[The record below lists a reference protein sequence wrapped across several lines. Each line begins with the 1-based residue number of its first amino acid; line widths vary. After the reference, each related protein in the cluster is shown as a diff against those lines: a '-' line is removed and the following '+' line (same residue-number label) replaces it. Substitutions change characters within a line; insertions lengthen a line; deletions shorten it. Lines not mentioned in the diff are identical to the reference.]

1 TGGGAVFGNTTIV
14 EVTKVCE
21 DLGYTLMVETH
32 LDSHEISLEFKSI
45 SGVLS
50 LNNRRVTFSE
60 KPEIDW
66 ATEEAERKASEQ
78 PLPVKWSDL
87 LSVLRNP
94 RPQEKL
100 RDVLPGYFVVRGTV
114 AGVEVVQR
122 AVGPTTNITVAQITF
137 RESPAVPHWRPNS
150 RPYSEFNACTERLD
164 ILQEQ
169 FGADF
174 RTSMIGKTIE
184 VHGVPFGEACYG
196 LRASFQIYL
205 GRQIRPVPSAVFAA
219 DARVWVPPAV
229 VVPPPPRLLT
239 IDELAGNIVEAAL
252 KSSYQD
258 NHQKLDAACRAQTN
272 KAHKANPANFEA
284 INKEYMACLVAI
296 DGKMAAM
303 PAPQRS
309 AEKAK
314 PCAQQLLKAYP
325 DGDRIDPHG
334 FQNGLRAC
342 VQAYLGNPAPVG
354 APAAAPVPRPSAP
367 SAAAP
372 EPRAAPI
379 PSTIAAPIPAP
390 AAPVAAPAQRSAPL
404 PTTLAPPTPTPVP
417 VAAPTP
423 RPGPPPTVAG
433 PPSATPAPASSN
445 AAAQSPNQKFNA
457 CMQQAAK
464 DHTDAGRIIDREG
477 YHKAT
482 LSCLQSQQA
491 PPAQPA
497 QPKR

>member
-1 TGGGAVFGNTTIV
+1 VPLQLLFQPAFPECEKVPTGGGAVVGNTTIV
-14 EVTKVCE
+14 EVTNVCE
-21 DLGYTLMVETH
+21 DLGYTLTVETH
-32 LDSHEISLEFKSI
+32 LDSHEISLESRST
-45 SGVLS
+45 SGILS
-50 LNNRRVTFSE
+50 TNNGRVTFSE
-60 KPEIDW
+60 QPEIDW
-66 ATEEAERKASEQ
+66 AEEEAKRKAHEQ
-78 PLPVKWSDL
+78 PVPVKWSDL
-87 LSVLRNP
+87 LSTLRNP
-94 RPQEKL
+94 VYPPQSGKL
-100 RDVLPGYFVVRGTV
+100 REALPGYFVVRGTV
-114 AGVEVVQR
+114 AGVEVLQHP
-122 AVGPTTNITVAQITF
+122 VGPTTNIPVAHINF
-137 RESPAVPHWRPNS
+137 RESPAVPHWRPDS
-150 RPYSEFNACTERLD
+150 RPTSEFNVCTERLD
-164 ILQEQ
+164 ILEEK

-184 VHGVPFGEACYG
+184 AHGEPYGEECYG
-196 LRASFQIYL
+196 QRASFQIYL

-258 NHQKLDAACRAQTN
+258 NHQKLDAACRDQTN

-284 INKEYMACLVAI
+284 INKEYMACLAAI

-325 DGDRIDPHG
+325 DGDRVDPYG

-354 APAAAPVPRPSAP
+354 TPAAAPVPRPSAP

-372 EPRAAPI
+372 APRAAPI

-390 AAPVAAPAQRSAPL
+390 ASPAPSQAAPVDAAPPPAV
-404 PTTLAPPTPTPVP
+404 APPTPAPSNTTAPP
-417 VAAPTP
+417 RAAQD
-423 RPGPPPTVAG
+423 
-433 PPSATPAPASSN
+433 
-445 AAAQSPNQKFNA
+445 AQSPNQKFEA

-464 DHTDAGRIIDREG
+464 DHSDGGRMIDPQG
-477 YHKAT
+477 Y
-482 LSCLQSQQA
+482 QQA
-491 PPAQPA
+491 VLACMQPQQAQPA
-497 QPKR
+497 R